1 MIRPVFMYGHE
12 IVGVRKS
19 FVQWV
24 KESLEQNKNIKVVND
39 QFRTPTYVIDV
50 CSAIQTILSNNK
62 TGTYNIAGSE
72 ILTPYQMAI
81 ILSKQLNL
89 DENLIKPVTENDF
102 KEPVQRAKRSIA
114 NIDKAKL
121 NLGFNPIDFSK
132 FNFYS

>member
-1 MIRPVFMYGHE
+1 MKYPILYSLTSKNQLQTWQ
-12 IVGVRKS
+12 I
-19 FVQWV
+19 
-24 KESLEQNKNIKVVND
+24 ESVND

-81 ILSKQLNL
+81 ILAKQLDL

-132 FNFYS
+132 FNF

>member
-1 MIRPVFMYGHE
+1 MYGHE

-39 QFRTPTYVIDV
+39 QFRTPTYVVDV

-132 FNFYS
+132 FNF